1 MMPAILQV
9 IGYQNSGKTF
19 FVEKF
24 VSRAAEEGLKV
35 GVIKHHG
42 HGKPEVYDDEKDTGR
57 HRKAGAIV
65 TGVSGDGL
73 LSIHATNEKDW
84 ELPHLMTLYS
94 SFDLD
99 IILIEGYKDYHYPRV
114 IMVRDHQDKGLLMDS
129 MVKAV
134 ITQDSYLP
142 NVEPSYQA
150 KNIDECI
157 NQLLEDFTNGV
168 L

>member
-9 IGYQNSGKTF
+9 IGYQNSGKTLF
-19 FVEKF
+19 IERLI
-24 VSRAAEEGLKV
+24 SRASEAGVKV

-42 HGKPEVYDDEKDTGR
+42 HGKPDVYDDEKDTGR

-73 LSIHATNEKDW
+73 LSIHATSEQDW
-84 ELPHLMTLYS
+84 ELPQLINLYS

-99 IILIEGYKDYHYPRV
+99 VILIEGFKNYHYPRV
-114 IMVRDHQDKGLLMDS
+114 IMVRDHQDEKLLDS
-129 MVKAV
+129 TMIKAV
-134 ITQDSYLP
+134 ITQASNLPDIEQSYT
-142 NVEPSYQA
+142 EA
-150 KNIDECI
+150 NIDDCI
-157 NQLLEDFTNGV
+157 DHLLEDLTNGV